1 MAMGLRVPIRGPSY
15 SPWSLGWCCT
25 DLGAFEDDPA
35 LAHRV
40 LAFADEGFQTEFL
53 WGFLYIQLNYYG
65 SL

>member
-40 LAFADEGFQTEFL
+40 LAFADEGFQIKFL
-53 WGFLYIQLNYYG
+53 WGVP
-65 SL
+65 